1 MPPWLISVPRP
12 GTTVVEKPFEVIT
25 RTGRSTGSRFQRRV
39 LPRLVFAGED
49 IDKNHRSS
57 RPILTDYLGEPAL
70 RAEGQHYARRADVQ
84 LDNASALLAPSQRMP
99 TAYKSDCRSLSEPD
113 FHPHRSY
120 ALHPGSDLVCRLL
133 LEKKIRRPP
142 RSSDRAGF

>member
-49 IDKNHRSS
+49 IDRNHRSS

-84 LDNASALLAPSQRMP
+84 LDNTLCPPCAKSKDANCLQERLPVSQCTGFPSASILCTSPRFRSRMP
-99 TAYKSDCRSLSEPD
+99 AST
-113 FHPHRSY
+113 
-120 ALHPGSDLVCRLL
+120 LL
-133 LEKKIRRPP
+133 MSPTTTQIK
-142 RSSDRAGF
+142 